1 MEELPPFVKVFPRVF
16 LQRECLDRR
25 KLLREGDG
33 LKCLAA
39 PMNELSEE
47 PRGKNGP
54 RTPRRASKPLLSGM
68 TMLEIL
74 VALSI
79 LAVGLLS
86 AATVAVQCGDLQ
98 RSTNT
103 YIKAQNTSRDVLERI
118 RNGDMIAQFQT
129 FRAAPTFVQEGQHVE
144 VSFPEELL
152 VRILGV
158 AVPATVRFRDAN
170 GDGEVDLNAAATEP
184 ASLLPIRITVRDG
197 TLVYRLESVLTEI

>member
-1 MEELPPFVKVFPRVF
+1 
-16 LQRECLDRR
+16 
-25 KLLREGDG
+25 

-39 PMNELSEE
+39 PVNELSEE
-47 PRGKNGP
+47 LRGKHG
-54 RTPRRASKPLLSGM
+54 TLASRRASKPLRSGM

-86 AATVAVQCGDLQ
+86 AATVAVRCGDLQ
-98 RSTNT
+98 RSTNA

-129 FRAAPTFVQEGQHVE
+129 FRAAPTFVQEGQQVE

-152 VRILGV
+152 VRILGM

-197 TLVYRLESVLTEI
+197 TLAYRLESVLTEI